1 MIISSGESDR
11 RYLEKILDE
20 LESKPLNEYKMSI
33 IETKEDGDYRHV
45 QIMIDIIET
54 ESGRNR

>member
-1 MIISSGESDR
+1 MKISREDSDR
-11 RYLEKILDE
+11 QYLEKLLDE
-20 LESKPLNEYKMSI
+20 LESNPLNEYEMKI

-54 ESGRNR
+54 ELGRNR